1 MKILPLRCKKP
12 LNKEILEKYKHVQ
25 IIDSRLVA
33 GKEHIEF
40 AISQAEKAFKRG
52 ENLGNDFFIEVL
64 VRASA
69 QRQIKKAIEIFGLKN
84 SREVILICEKLP
96 EQMLREYECKE
107 ASLEIN
113 EEKYE
118 RIKRLFGIDEKEI
131 RTAARGRE
139 KKNVLKNI
147 VKDRIALIPAQ

>member
-1 MKILPLRCKKP
+1 MKILPLRCKRP
-12 LNKEILEKYKHVQ
+12 LNKEILEKYKRVQ
-25 IIDSRLVA
+25 IIDSCLVA

-52 ENLGNDFFIEVL
+52 ENFGNDFFIEVL

-84 SREVILICEKLP
+84 SREVILICDKLP
-96 EQMLREYECKE
+96 EQILEEYECKE
-107 ASLEIN
+107 ASLEIDD
-113 EEKYE
+113 EKYG
-118 RIKRLFGIDEKEI
+118 RIKRNFGIDEKEI

-139 KKNVLKNI
+139 KKNILKSI